1 MLTGEPGPGAS
12 EPSGRS
18 TSLLDEVCDVA
29 LDARVVGTSL
39 RRRLAL
45 RTGSSLLV
53 LEGIPRATA
62 LRRVSFGSLR
72 YIEVEHL
79 PCLQSKW
86 WWPLSVYDPL
96 APCPWWAEEGE
107 LVWAAS
113 HAKTC
118 VTSGVKLGPE
128 G

>member
-18 TSLLDEVCDVA
+18 ASLLDEVCDVA

-62 LRRVSFGSLR
+62 LRRVSYGSLR
-72 YIEVEHL
+72 YRGRTLALSAVKVVVAIV
-79 PCLQSKW
+79 CLR
-86 WWPLSVYDPL
+86 PFGALS
-96 APCPWWAEEGE
+96 
-107 LVWAAS
+107 LV
-113 HAKTC
+113 
-118 VTSGVKLGPE
+118 G
-128 G
+128 